1 MKTIKMHI
9 NYGMRLT
16 QKIGEDSVLHNINDM
31 LLISSIL
38 YR

>member
-31 LLISSIL
+31 PLISLIL
-38 YR
+38 HR